1 MLSCY
6 NLTAG
11 GNMNFDYKKHFPYD
25 EVRPAQDKA
34 IQFALDSFVNKNKRF
49 VIIEAGTGVGKSAI
63 GLTIANYLGGG
74 AYFLT
79 TQKVLQAQYMR
90 DFKSEGL
97 RSLTSSTNF
106 RCQYYKTKDCSSAL
120 RELKISKD
128 QRFKACCGG
137 GCVYKKAKGDFINA
151 ELGTTNF
158 PYFMAETNY
167 SAQLTPRKLLV
178 IDECHNVEIQLGNF
192 VSIEISEHF
201 AESILKLKV
210 PELKTMYQVVNW
222 VKSDYL
228 PRLGRIKAHME
239 NQIEKFSLGTKLKE
253 FVAVSKRYELI
264 DKHLCKLNRF
274 IAVYNKDN
282 WVMNEIT
289 TEGRS
294 KRKWEFK
301 PIDIAPFSEDN
312 LFKSGEKILL
322 MSATIMD
329 KDAFCQIL
337 GINPKEAAFISIPS
351 PFKKENRPIIYA
363 PVAKMGMRDIDA
375 SLPKIAEAVKAILE
389 QHKNEKGIIHCHS
402 YKVTKFLKENIRN
415 KRLLTHDAENR
426 DKILAKHQ
434 ADPRPTVLLSPSM
447 TEGVDLKGDASRF
460 QIICKI
466 PYPYLGD
473 KLVKKRMNKWSWWY
487 PLQTAKVVVQSVGR
501 SIRNEEDHAVTYIL
515 DAGWDYFL
523 KKNKSIFPKE
533 FLESL
538 T

>member
-1 MLSCY
+1 
-6 NLTAG
+6 
-11 GNMNFDYKKHFPYD
+11 MNFDYKKHFPYD
-25 EVRPAQDKA
+25 KVRTEQDKA
-34 IQFALDSFVNKNKRF
+34 INFALDSFINQNKRF

-63 GLTIANYLGGG
+63 GFTIAKYLEGG

-79 TQKVLQAQYMR
+79 TQKVLQAQYMK
-90 DFKSEGL
+90 DFNSLGL

-120 RELKISKD
+120 RELKVSKD

-137 GCVYKKAKGDFINA
+137 GCVYKKAKGDFIGA

-167 SAQLTPRKLLV
+167 SAQLTPRRLLV

-201 AESILKLKV
+201 AESVLKLVV
-210 PELKTMYQVVNW
+210 PELKTMHQVVTW
-222 VKSDYL
+222 LKGEYL
-228 PRLGRIKAHME
+228 PKLSKIKSHME
-239 NQIEKFSLGTKLKE
+239 NQIEKFSLGSKLSD
-253 FVAVSKRYELI
+253 FVAISKKYELI

-274 IAVYNKDN
+274 ISVFNKDN
-282 WVMNEIT
+282 WVMNELT
-289 TEGRS
+289 TENRS

-329 KDAFCQIL
+329 KDAFCEIL

-351 PFKKENRPIIYA
+351 PFKKENRPIVYA
-363 PVAKMGMRDIDA
+363 PVAKMGLSDIDS
-375 SLPKIAEAVKAILE
+375 SLPKIAAAVSAILE

-402 YKVTKFLKENIRN
+402 YKVTKYLKENIKN
-415 KRLLTHDAENR
+415 KRLLTHDSDDR
-426 DKILAKHQ
+426 DKVLAKHQ

-515 DAGWDYFL
+515 DSGWDYFL
-523 KKNKSIFPKE
+523 QKNKSIFPKE

>member
-1 MLSCY
+1 
-6 NLTAG
+6 
-11 GNMNFDYKKHFPYD
+11 MNFEYKKHFPY
-25 EVRPAQDKA
+25 EQVRPAQDKA
-34 IQFALDSFVNKNKRF
+34 IQFALESFINKDKRF

-97 RSLTSSTNF
+97 RSLTSSANF

-120 RELKISKD
+120 RELKVSKD

-151 ELGTTNF
+151 DLGTTNF

-178 IDECHNVEIQLGNF
+178 IDECHNVEIQLRNF
-192 VSIEISEHF
+192 VSIEVSEHF

-210 PELKTMYQVVNW
+210 PELKTMYQVVTW
-222 VKSDYL
+222 LKSDYL
-228 PRLGRIKAHME
+228 PRLARMKSHME

-253 FVAVSKRYELI
+253 FVAVSKKYELI
-264 DKHLCKLNRF
+264 DKHLCKLDRF

-282 WVMNEIT
+282 WVMNEII

-329 KDAFCQIL
+329 KKAFCQIL
-337 GINPKEAAFISIPS
+337 GIDPNEAAFISIPS

-375 SLPKIAEAVKAILE
+375 SLPKIAEAVKAILA
-389 QHKNEKGIIHCHS
+389 QHKNDKGIIHCHS
-402 YKVTKFLKENIRN
+402 YKVTKFLTENIRD
-415 KRLLTHDAENR
+415 KRLLTHDSENR
-426 DKILAKHQ
+426 DRVLAKHQ

-473 KLVKKRMNKWSWWY
+473 KLVKKRMNKWHWWY